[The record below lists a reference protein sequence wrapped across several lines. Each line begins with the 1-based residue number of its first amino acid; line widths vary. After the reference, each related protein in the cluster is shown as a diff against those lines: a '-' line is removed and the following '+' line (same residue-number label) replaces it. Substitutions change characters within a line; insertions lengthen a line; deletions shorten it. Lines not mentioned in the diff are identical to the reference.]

1 MAVDPP
7 LSIAP
12 SRTAPALRESASS
25 VGKVRLQGVE
35 AGRGVAAL
43 LVVFYH
49 AALHVEGDVPG
60 SAVLWGLPHF
70 GHAGVDF
77 FFVLS
82 GFIISFVHRAD
93 LGKPDRLGHYL
104 ERRFTRVLP
113 FYWLVLSFSLLDTW
127 LLHRA
132 QFPGVRELISNVLLL
147 PQAKDQIVGGA
158 WTLVFEL
165 MFYLVFAIAICSRR
179 MGAVVLCAWATLV
192 AAGFFLNPS
201 SESAA
206 LVVASSPFCIE
217 FFLGIG
223 AAFVLSR
230 RTVPFSGLLLTIGLT
245 GFALAGLC
253 EVAGRLYGF
262 GATARLA
269 YGTCSLMVILAL
281 VERERSSRLKVPR
294 FMAVLG
300 RASYSVYLVHLI
312 AIGITFKFLSMAV
325 PLTPSWSLPVWAL
338 LCTMGLAAGIL
349 ASVWLEQ
356 PIMRYVRARVFG
368 ARTKAGSQSGTQ
380 AGNG

>member
-1 MAVDPP
+1 MAVELP
-7 LSIAP
+7 LSIP
-12 SRTAPALRESASS
+12 PGSAPAQPPA
-25 VGKVRLQGVE
+25 VPVVRKARLEGVE
-35 AGRGVAAL
+35 AGRGIAAL
-43 LVVFYH
+43 LVVLYH

-60 SAVLWGLPHF
+60 SAILWGLPHF

-82 GFIISFVHRAD
+82 GFIISFVHRSD
-93 LGKPDRLGHYL
+93 LGRPDRLGHYL
-104 ERRFTRVLP
+104 ERRFTRVFP
-113 FYWLVLSFSLLDTW
+113 FYWLVLGSSLLDTW

-132 QFPGVRELISNVLLL
+132 RFPGVREVLSNVLLL

-179 MGAVVLCAWATLV
+179 IGAAVLCVWAALV

-206 LVVASSPFCIE
+206 LLVATSPFCLE

-223 AAFVLSR
+223 AAVVLSR
-230 RTVPFSGLLLTIGLT
+230 RTVPFSGLLLTIGLA

-269 YGTCSLMVILAL
+269 YGICSLMLIVAL
-281 VERERSSRLKVPR
+281 VERERSGRLKVPR
-294 FMAVLG
+294 FIAVLG

-312 AIGITFKFLSMAV
+312 AIGIAFKFLSMAV
-325 PLTPSWSLPVWAL
+325 RLTPSWSFPVWVL
-338 LCTMGLAAGIL
+338 LCTMGLTGGIL

-356 PIMRYVRARVFG
+356 PVIRFVRTRLFG
-368 ARTKAGSQSGTQ
+368 ART
-380 AGNG
+380 

>member
-1 MAVDPP
+1 
-7 LSIAP
+7 
-12 SRTAPALRESASS
+12 
-25 VGKVRLQGVE
+25 VRLEGVE
-35 AGRGVAAL
+35 AGRGIAAL

-49 AALHVEGDVPG
+49 GALHVEGDVPG

-82 GFIISFVHRAD
+82 GFIITFVHRTD
-93 LGKPDRLGHYL
+93 LGRPERLGHYL

-113 FYWLVLSFSLLDTW
+113 FYWLVLAFSLLDIW
-127 LLHRA
+127 LLHRD
-132 QFPGVRELISNVLLL
+132 QFPGIGELISNVLLL

-165 MFYLVFAIAICSRR
+165 TFYVVFAIAICSRR
-179 MGAVVLCAWATLV
+179 VGAALLCVWVALV
-192 AAGFFLNPS
+192 TAGFFLNPAP
-201 SESAA
+201 ESAA
-206 LVVASSPFCIE
+206 LVVATSPFCIE

-223 AAFVLSR
+223 AAAILSR
-230 RTVPFSGLLLTIGLT
+230 RTVPYSGLLLTIGLV

-253 EVAGRLYGF
+253 EVAGYLYGF
-262 GATARLA
+262 GATARLT
-269 YGTCSLMVILAL
+269 YGTCSFMVILAL
-281 VERERSSRLKVPR
+281 VERERSGRLKVPK

-312 AIGITFKFLSMAV
+312 AIGITFKFLSMAFA
-325 PLTPSWSLPVWAL
+325 LTPSWALPIWTL
-338 LCTMGLAAGIL
+338 LCSMGLAAGVL
-349 ASVWLEQ
+349 ASIWLEQ
-356 PIMRYVRARVFG
+356 PLIRNVRARLFG
-368 ARTKAGSQSGTQ
+368 RRTKADSQGDAQ

>member
-1 MAVDPP
+1 MAAEPP
-7 LSIAP
+7 LSILPCRSELAQP
-12 SRTAPALRESASS
+12 LAVSTTRKA
-25 VGKVRLQGVE
+25 RLEGVE

-49 AALHVEGDVPG
+49 AALHVEGNVPG

-82 GFIISFVHRAD
+82 GFIISFVHRTD
-93 LGKPDRLGHYL
+93 LGRPERLGHYL

-113 FYWLVLSFSLLDTW
+113 FYWLVLCFCLLDTW
-127 LLHRA
+127 LLHRT
-132 QFPGVRELISNVLLL
+132 QFPGIREVLSNVLLL

-179 MGAVVLCAWATLV
+179 IGSAVLCAWAALV
-192 AAGFFLNPS
+192 AAGLFLNAS

-206 LVVASSPFCIE
+206 LVVATSPFCLE

-230 RTVPFSGLLLTIGLT
+230 RTVPFSGILLAVGLA
-245 GFALAGLC
+245 GFALAGLS
-253 EVAGRLYGF
+253 EVTGRLYGF
-262 GATARLA
+262 GATARFV

-281 VERERSSRLKVPR
+281 VERERSGRLKVPR

-312 AIGITFKFLSMAV
+312 AIGITFKFLSMAIT
-325 PLTPSWSLPVWAL
+325 LAPSWSLPIWAL
-338 LCTMGLAAGIL
+338 LCTTGLTAGIL
-349 ASVWLEQ
+349 ASIWLEQ
-356 PIMRYVRARVFG
+356 PVIRYVRAHLFA
-368 ARTKAGSQSGTQ
+368 ARAKAGSQGDAQ